1 MVGHC
6 HWSSVVISQT
16 LVSKVASLSIQTE
29 SDRVGE
35 GIRLWLN
42 PYRPSDDELE
52 IQFENYGK
60 KVSYFSGTVK
70 LHIETTQFLDPF
82 VPVFTCTINVYQMKI
97 RQSGRTIMNWT
108 PLLISLQ
115 NTNDALDIFFLHY
128 AELESDCSTSHIL
141 RRHNPRLVGPW
152 TLHILLEPVC
162 QVDFLPQRFRC
173 LSLSSYCVCS
183 RFITRRGGT
192 KATTKESSL

>member
-97 RQSGRTIMNWT
+97 RQRENDHELDASAYISPKYKQYFGYF
-108 PLLISLQ
+108 LLH
-115 NTNDALDIFFLHY
+115 FM
-128 AELESDCSTSHIL
+128 ELESDCSTSQKL
-141 RRHNPRLVGPW
+141 RHSP
-152 TLHILLEPVC
+152 
-162 QVDFLPQRFRC
+162 C
-173 LSLSSYCVCS
+173 LIGL
-183 RFITRRGGT
+183 IGLG
-192 KATTKESSL
+192 K

>member
-70 LHIETTQFLDPF
+70 LHIETTKIPRSLCACFYMYNKRLSNENQTKWENDYELDASA
-82 VPVFTCTINVYQMKI
+82 Y
-97 RQSGRTIMNWT
+97 
-108 PLLISLQ
+108 ISPKYKQ
-115 NTNDALDIFFLHY
+115 
-128 AELESDCSTSHIL
+128 
-141 RRHNPRLVGPW
+141 
-152 TLHILLEPVC
+152 
-162 QVDFLPQRFRC
+162 
-173 LSLSSYCVCS
+173 
-183 RFITRRGGT
+183 
-192 KATTKESSL
+192 